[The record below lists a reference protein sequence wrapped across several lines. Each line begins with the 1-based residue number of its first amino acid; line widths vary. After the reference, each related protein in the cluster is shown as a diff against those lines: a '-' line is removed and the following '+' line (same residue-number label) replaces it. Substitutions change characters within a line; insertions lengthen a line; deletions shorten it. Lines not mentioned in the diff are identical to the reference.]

1 MILITYVIPKRIS
14 KRQPTQKLFKKS
26 KLANVGTYLRKVL
39 MGYLPMDHLLVSSNY
54 GIPAYLL
61 THGLFTYVLSTYP
74 WGSSLN
80 NL

>member
-1 MILITYVIPKRIS
+1 MWSQKEFQKDNLPKNY
-14 KRQPTQKLFKKS
+14 LKKH
-26 KLANVGTYLRKVL
+26 KLANIGTYLRKVL